1 MTALKY
7 KLVEIRKIPLD
18 QIVIFLDNCPAHE
31 SYYAKARLNALG
43 MKCIFNC
50 KCTPAFNII
59 ETVFADMK
67 FDIRRANVSKQEELI

>member
-1 MTALKY
+1 
-7 KLVEIRKIPLD
+7 
-18 QIVIFLDNCPAHE
+18 
-31 SYYAKARLNALG
+31 

-67 FDIRRANVSKQEELI
+67 FSIRRQNVKTSDELLYEARKFLKNLNPNHMMNKIKQSLQYYIKAMNNEDF